1 VYARAFTPVVTNA
14 QIEYVYLY
22 LGRSQGSPAAFT
34 WRSVDESAIA
44 DPIAEFVKG
53 RDFRM
58 LIRGD
63 LVGAADDQTAET
75 VNPST
80 GEPVSEVPEG
90 TAEDVARAIKAA
102 NRCLWPDPCCWLA
115 TKRGH

>member
-1 VYARAFTPVVTNA
+1 M
-14 QIEYVYLY
+14 
-22 LGRSQGSPAAFT
+22 SQ
-34 WRSVDESAIA
+34 SAIA

-53 RDFRM
+53 RDFRI

-80 GEPVSEVPEG
+80 GKPVSEVPEG
-90 TAEDVARAIKAA
+90 TAEDVGRVIKAA

>member
-1 VYARAFTPVVTNA
+1 M
-14 QIEYVYLY
+14 
-22 LGRSQGSPAAFT
+22 SQL
-34 WRSVDESAIA
+34 AIA
-44 DPIAEFVKG
+44 GRIAEFIKR

-90 TAEDVARAIKAA
+90 TAEDVGRAVKTA
-102 NRCLWPDPCCWLA
+102 NCCLWPDPCC
-115 TKRGH
+115 

>member
-1 VYARAFTPVVTNA
+1 M
-14 QIEYVYLY
+14 
-22 LGRSQGSPAAFT
+22 SQL
-34 WRSVDESAIA
+34 AIA
-44 DPIAEFVKG
+44 GHIAEFIKR

-63 LVGAADDQTAET
+63 LVGAANDQTAET

-90 TAEDVARAIKAA
+90 TAEDVGRAVKTA
-102 NRCLWPDPCCWLA
+102 NRCHWPDPCC
-115 TKRGH
+115 

>member
-1 VYARAFTPVVTNA
+1 MSQLAIP
-14 QIEYVYLY
+14 
-22 LGRSQGSPAAFT
+22 GR
-34 WRSVDESAIA
+34 
-44 DPIAEFVKG
+44 IAEFIKR

-63 LVGAADDQTAET
+63 LVGAADDQTSET

-90 TAEDVARAIKAA
+90 TAGRAVKTA
-102 NRCLWPDPCCWLA
+102 NRCHWPDPCC
-115 TKRGH
+115 